1 MKKEE
6 TSCNFKFESEKLRNN
21 GPERFYFIYGK
32 EDYLRDHY
40 LTQLK
45 ELCLGDSGDGFGYYR
60 FDGFTDINSFSIALD
75 TMPFISDRSYIE
87 FRDADFNRIPDGY
100 FELLSQI
107 PDYCTLVFAPGTE
120 FEPDNR
126 TKSIKFL
133 RENANCLF
141 FGSQYGREL
150 DNWIA
155 RRFKAAG
162 KNISS
167 DAIKR
172 LEFISGEFMNAL
184 IPEIEKVAAY
194 AKGDT
199 VTVQD
204 VNAVANHIPEA
215 SAFELVDKISEKKNN
230 DAIALLSEL
239 LNQKGIEIPEI
250 LGALSYQFRQL
261 YAAKLCEGK
270 GLNILMDALGTRSD
284 YRVRLVSDAA
294 KRFSLKKIHSCIEYF
309 AEAEYNMKTSVFTP
323 EDAVKDL
330 VIKLIN

>member
-1 MKKEE
+1 MKKEDV
-6 TSCNFKFESEKLRNN
+6 SCNFKIESEKLKLN
-21 GPERFYFIYGK
+21 GPDRFYFIYGK
-32 EDYLRDHY
+32 EDYLRDY
-40 LTQLK
+40 YISQLK
-45 ELCLGDSGDGFGYYR
+45 EACLGDAGDGFGFYR
-60 FDGFTDINSFSIALD
+60 FDGFVDTGSLASALD
-75 TMPFISDRSYIE
+75 TMPFISERSFIE
-87 FRDADFNRIPDGY
+87 FHDADYNRIPEDY
-100 FELLSQI
+100 FLLLTDI
-107 PDYCTLVFAPGTE
+107 PEYCTLVFIAGTE

-133 RENANCLF
+133 RKNANYLF

-204 VNAVANHIPEA
+204 VDTVANHISEA
-215 SAFELVDKISEKKNN
+215 SAFELVDSISEKKNN
-230 DAIALLSEL
+230 DAVSLLSEL
-239 LNQKGIEIPEI
+239 LNQRGTEVPEI
-250 LGALSYQFRQL
+250 MGALSYQFRQI

-270 GLNILMDALGTRSD
+270 NLSVLMDAIGTKSD
-284 YRVRLVSDAA
+284 YRARLVSDAA
-294 KRFSLKKIHSCIEYF
+294 KRFSIKKIRSCINYF
-309 AEAEYNMKTSVFTP
+309 AESEYNMKTSVFNS
-323 EDAVKDL
+323 EAAIKDL
-330 VIKLIN
+330 VIKLII